1 VALSLLVPAALA
13 LSALAILPLI
23 AHMARQTPRDRRPF
37 GAMLL
42 LDRVVKRLRRRRR
55 VKDWLLLLLRILALL
70 AVVLGAA
77 GPRWSYTGGVP
88 EFGGSGRVVVILD
101 RSMSMSL
108 SDEGTT
114 LLARARS
121 SAVQLVRELP
131 TGTLVGAVVFGNQ
144 ADRLTPSLTA
154 DHERVIAA
162 LEEVQP
168 GGGTS
173 DLRAALL
180 EARMLLG
187 GEAGEVVVFSDEAG
201 PRMVAEA
208 TGELEHLVKAGNAVI
223 PRPVKGNP
231 PRNVAV
237 ISAVY
242 GEGIEGGAVT
252 LRMANFGPD
261 PVEVACEVV
270 LPDGA
275 EIPIFAD
282 LPPEGEGEEQITVPA
297 EALGGVGRA
306 TCEDPDLPFD
316 DTRYFHLP
324 RVGASRV
331 LVVDGDPG
339 DTPVRSE
346 VYFLERALAPWGG
359 LRTGVR
365 PDVVT
370 PSGLA
375 NLDPETHRVV
385 FLANVA
391 DPRPIGPRLIEFVR
405 KGGSLVITGGDNVTA
420 DRYNAALGTIL
431 PAEMRK
437 QRSLA
442 APGEEGVPLA
452 LPDPELDLFKPFTR
466 GGRAGFGRVRSTR
479 VLTFEPYQDSDEV
492 HTLAS
497 YLGGLPA
504 LVERRVGNGRVLV
517 WTGTVDLGWG
527 NLPLQAVFMPLVQ
540 SLVTYLGG
548 EAGGGT
554 AQFDAIVGE
563 RVVVPL
569 PDVVMEPDVLG
580 PDKNPVRSRIEG
592 SNLVF
597 VPERPGA
604 YALSLENGPPLAWVA
619 VNVSPD
625 ESDVRSYDSLAVVEK
640 ELDPELFVRYVDLS
654 SGLFGLALVL
664 MLLQALVAVRGVS

>member
-1 VALSLLVPAALA
+1 VALSLLVPGALA
-13 LSALAILPLI
+13 LGALVLLPLI
-23 AHMARQTPRDRRPF
+23 AHMARQTPRERRPF

-42 LDRVVKRLRRRRR
+42 LERVVKRLRRRRR
-55 VKDWLLLLLRILALL
+55 VKDWFLLLLRILALV
-70 AVVLGAA
+70 AVVIGAA
-77 GPRWSYTGGVP
+77 GLRWSYSGGVP
-88 EFGGSGRVVVILD
+88 EFGGSGRVVVIVD

-131 TGTLVGAVVFGNQ
+131 EGTLVGAVAFGNE
-144 ADRLTPSLTA
+144 AARLTPSITI

-180 EARMLLG
+180 EARLLLG
-187 GEAGEVVVFSDEAG
+187 GEAGEVLVFSDEAG

-208 TGELEHLVKAGNAVI
+208 TGELKRVVEAGSAVI

-237 ISAVY
+237 ISAIY
-242 GEGIEGGAVT
+242 GEGIEGGLVT

-275 EIPIFAD
+275 EIPIFVD
-282 LPPEGEGEEQITVPA
+282 LPPEGEGEERITVPP

-370 PSGLA
+370 PAGLA
-375 NLDPETHRVV
+375 DLDPETHRVV

-391 DPRPIGPRLIEFVR
+391 DPRPVGPRLIEFVR
-405 KGGSLVITGGDNVTA
+405 KGGSLVISGGDNVTA

-431 PAEMRK
+431 PAPMRK

-442 APGEEGVPLA
+442 APGEEGIPLL
-452 LPDPELDLFKPFTR
+452 LPTPEHELFRPFSR
-466 GGRAGFGRVRSTR
+466 GGRAGFGRVRSIR
-479 VLTFEPYQDSDEV
+479 VLTFDPYQESEEV
-492 HTLAS
+492 QTLAR
-497 YLGGLPA
+497 YVGGMPA
-504 LVERRVGNGRVLV
+504 LVERRVGKGRVLM
-517 WTGTVDLGWG
+517 WTSSVDLGWS

-540 SLVTYLGG
+540 GLVIYLGA

-554 AQFDAIVGE
+554 ARFDAMVGE

-580 PDKNPVRSRIEG
+580 PDKNPVRSRVEG

-604 YALSLENGPPLAWVA
+604 YSLSLENGPPLAWVA

-625 ESDVRSYDSLAVVEK
+625 ESDVRSYDSVAAVEK
-640 ELDPELFVRYVDLS
+640 ELNPEMFLRHLDLS
-654 SGLFGLALVL
+654 SWLFGLALVL
-664 MLLQALVAVRGVS
+664 MSLQALVAVRGVA

>member
-13 LSALAILPLI
+13 LSALVILPLI
-23 AHMARQTPRDRRPF
+23 AHMARQTPRERRPF

-42 LDRVVKRLRRRRR
+42 LERVVKRLRRRRR
-55 VKDWLLLLLRILALL
+55 VKDWFLLLLRILALL
-70 AVVLGAA
+70 AVVFGAA
-77 GPRWSYTGGVP
+77 GLRWSYTGGVP
-88 EFGGSGRVVVILD
+88 EFGGSGRVVVIVD

-121 SAVQLVRELP
+121 GAIQLVRELP
-131 TGTLVGAVVFGNQ
+131 AGTLVGAVVFGNE
-144 ADRLTPSLTA
+144 ADRLAPSLTT

-173 DLRAALL
+173 NLRAALL
-180 EARMLLG
+180 EARLLLG
-187 GEAGEVVVFSDEAG
+187 GEVGEVLVFSDEAG

-208 TGELEHLVKAGNAVI
+208 TGELKRLVEAGSAVI

-242 GEGIEGGAVT
+242 GDGIEGGQVT

-275 EIPIFAD
+275 EIPIFVD
-282 LPPEGEGEEQITVPA
+282 LPPEGEGEERITVPP

-316 DTRYFHLP
+316 DARYFHLP

-370 PSGLA
+370 PAGLTD
-375 NLDPETHRVV
+375 LDPETHRVV
-385 FLANVA
+385 FLTNVA
-391 DPRPIGPRLIEFVR
+391 DPRPVGPRLIEFVR
-405 KGGSLVITGGDNVTA
+405 KGGNLVISGGDNVTA
-420 DRYNAALGTIL
+420 ERYNAALATIL
-431 PAEMRK
+431 PAAVRK

-442 APGEEGVPLA
+442 APGEEGIPLA
-452 LPDPELDLFKPFTR
+452 LPAAEHELFRPFSR

-479 VLTFEPYQDSDEV
+479 VLTFEPYQETDEV
-492 HTLAS
+492 QTLAR
-497 YLGGLPA
+497 YVGGMPA
-504 LVERRVGNGRVLV
+504 LVERRVGSGSVLV
-517 WTGTVDLGWG
+517 WTSTVDLGWS

-540 SLVTYLGG
+540 GLVTYLGG

-554 AQFDAIVGE
+554 ARFDAMVGE

-604 YALSLENGPPLAWVA
+604 YALSLESGPALAWVA

-625 ESDVRSYDSLAVVEK
+625 ESDVRSYDSVAAVEK
-640 ELDPELFVRYVDLS
+640 ELNPEMFLRHLDLS

>member
-1 VALSLLVPAALA
+1 VALSLLVPGALA
-13 LSALAILPLI
+13 LGALVLLPLI
-23 AHMARQTPRDRRPF
+23 AHMARQTPRERRPF

-42 LDRVVKRLRRRRR
+42 LERVVKRLRRRRR
-55 VKDWLLLLLRILALL
+55 VKDWFLLLLRILALV
-70 AVVLGAA
+70 AVVIGAA
-77 GPRWSYTGGVP
+77 GLRWSYSGGVP
-88 EFGGSGRVVVILD
+88 EFGGSGRVVVIID

-131 TGTLVGAVVFGNQ
+131 EGTLVGAVAFGNE
-144 ADRLTPSLTA
+144 AARLTPSITI
-154 DHERVIAA
+154 DHGRVIAA

-180 EARMLLG
+180 EARLLLG
-187 GEAGEVVVFSDEAG
+187 GEAGEVLVFSDEAG

-208 TGELEHLVKAGNAVI
+208 TGELKRVVEAGSAVI

-237 ISAVY
+237 ISAIY
-242 GEGIEGGAVT
+242 GEGIEGGLVT

-275 EIPIFAD
+275 EIPIFVD
-282 LPPEGEGEEQITVPA
+282 LPPEGEGEERITVPP

-370 PSGLA
+370 PAGLA
-375 NLDPETHRVV
+375 DLDPETHRVV

-391 DPRPIGPRLIEFVR
+391 DPRPVGPRLIEFVR
-405 KGGSLVITGGDNVTA
+405 KGGSLVISGGDNVTA

-431 PAEMRK
+431 PAPMRK

-442 APGEEGVPLA
+442 APGEEGIPLL
-452 LPDPELDLFKPFTR
+452 LPTPEHELFRPFSR
-466 GGRAGFGRVRSTR
+466 GGRAGFGRVRSIR
-479 VLTFEPYQDSDEV
+479 VLTFDPYQESEEV
-492 HTLAS
+492 QTLAR
-497 YLGGLPA
+497 YVGGMPA
-504 LVERRVGNGRVLV
+504 LVERRVGKGRVLM
-517 WTGTVDLGWG
+517 WTSSVDLGWS

-540 SLVTYLGG
+540 GLVIYLGA

-554 AQFDAIVGE
+554 ARFDAMVGE

-580 PDKNPVRSRIEG
+580 PDKNPVRSRVEG

-604 YALSLENGPPLAWVA
+604 YSLSLENGPPLAWVA

-625 ESDVRSYDSLAVVEK
+625 ESDVRSYDSVAAVEK
-640 ELDPELFVRYVDLS
+640 ELNPEMFLRHLDLS
-654 SGLFGLALVL
+654 SWLFGLALVL
-664 MLLQALVAVRGVS
+664 MSLQALVAVRGVA

>member
-1 VALSLLVPAALA
+1 MALSLLVPAALA
-13 LSALAILPLI
+13 LSALVILPLI
-23 AHMARQTPRDRRPF
+23 AHMARQTPRERRPF

-42 LDRVVKRLRRRRR
+42 LERVVKRLRRRRR
-55 VKDWLLLLLRILALL
+55 VKDWFLLLLRILALL
-70 AVVLGAA
+70 AVVFGAA
-77 GPRWSYTGGVP
+77 GLRWSYTGGVP
-88 EFGGSGRVVVILD
+88 EFGGSGRVVVIVD

-121 SAVQLVRELP
+121 GAIQLVRELP
-131 TGTLVGAVVFGNQ
+131 AGTLVGAVVFGNE
-144 ADRLTPSLTA
+144 ADRLAPSLTT

-173 DLRAALL
+173 NLRAALL
-180 EARMLLG
+180 EARLLLG
-187 GEAGEVVVFSDEAG
+187 GEVGEVLVFSDEAG

-208 TGELEHLVKAGNAVI
+208 TGELKRLVEAGSAVI

-242 GEGIEGGAVT
+242 GDGIEGGQVT

-275 EIPIFAD
+275 EIPIFVD
-282 LPPEGEGEEQITVPA
+282 LPPEGEGEERITVPP

-316 DTRYFHLP
+316 DARYFHLP

-370 PSGLA
+370 PAGLTD
-375 NLDPETHRVV
+375 LDPETHRVV
-385 FLANVA
+385 FLTNVA
-391 DPRPIGPRLIEFVR
+391 DPRPVGPRLIEFVR
-405 KGGSLVITGGDNVTA
+405 KGGNLVISGGDNVTA
-420 DRYNAALGTIL
+420 ERYNAALATIL
-431 PAEMRK
+431 PAAVRK

-442 APGEEGVPLA
+442 APGEEGIPLA
-452 LPDPELDLFKPFTR
+452 LPAAEHELFRPFSR

-479 VLTFEPYQDSDEV
+479 VLTFEPYQETDEV
-492 HTLAS
+492 QTLAR
-497 YLGGLPA
+497 YVGGMPA
-504 LVERRVGNGRVLV
+504 LVERRVGSGSVLV
-517 WTGTVDLGWG
+517 WTSTVDLGWS

-540 SLVTYLGG
+540 GLVTYLGG

-554 AQFDAIVGE
+554 ARFDAMVGE

-604 YALSLENGPPLAWVA
+604 YALSLESGPALAWVA

-625 ESDVRSYDSLAVVEK
+625 ESDVRSYDSVAAVEK
-640 ELDPELFVRYVDLS
+640 ELNPEMFLRHLDLS